1 VSNETKTPITDGAAI
16 ASFQT
21 AELNMVAHFD
31 LLWLRQVNALAAG
44 GIRLA

>member
-16 ASFQT
+16 GSF
-21 AELNMVAHFD
+21 AAAKLKMVAHFY